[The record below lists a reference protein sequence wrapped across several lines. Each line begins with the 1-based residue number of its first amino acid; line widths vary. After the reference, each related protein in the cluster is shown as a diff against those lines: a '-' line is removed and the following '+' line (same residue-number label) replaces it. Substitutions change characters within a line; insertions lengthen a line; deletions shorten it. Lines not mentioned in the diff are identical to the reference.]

1 MATLQDFDPFIRKTV
16 RIRALGAAS
25 NRTRSRIRER
35 GGSDGSFIVKDVN
48 SGVLAF
54 NGRPG
59 VLFEQT
65 PDNAGGREAWRG
77 WLLVEEIE
85 LVP

>member
-1 MATLQDFDPFIRKTV
+1 MATTEQFQPLVGKTV

-48 SGVLAF
+48 GGVLAF

-65 PDNAGGREAWRG
+65 PDNAGGRDAWRG

>member
-1 MATLQDFDPFIRKTV
+1 MATTEQFQPLVGKTV

-35 GGSDGSFIVKDVN
+35 GGSNGSFIVEMLHGSVR
-48 SGVLAF
+48 AF
-54 NGRPG
+54 NGRAG
-59 VLFEQT
+59 VLFTQT
-65 PDNAGGREAWRG
+65 PENAGQSEPWRG

>member
-16 RIRALGAAS
+16 RIRALKDAS
-25 NRTRSRIRER
+25 NRTRARIKER
-35 GGSDGSFIVKDVN
+35 GGSNGSFIVEMLHGSVR
-48 SGVLAF
+48 AF
-54 NGRPG
+54 NGRAG
-59 VLFEQT
+59 VLFTQT
-65 PDNAGGREAWRG
+65 SENAGQSEPWRG

>member
-1 MATLQDFDPFIRKTV
+1 MATTDDFTHLLRKTV
-16 RIRALGAAS
+16 RIRALKDAS
-25 NRTRSRIRER
+25 NRTRARIKER
-35 GGSDGSFIVKDVN
+35 GGSDGSFIVEMVH
-48 SGVLAF
+48 GAVRAF

-59 VLFEQT
+59 VLFTQT
-65 PDNAGGREAWRG
+65 PANAGQSEPWRG